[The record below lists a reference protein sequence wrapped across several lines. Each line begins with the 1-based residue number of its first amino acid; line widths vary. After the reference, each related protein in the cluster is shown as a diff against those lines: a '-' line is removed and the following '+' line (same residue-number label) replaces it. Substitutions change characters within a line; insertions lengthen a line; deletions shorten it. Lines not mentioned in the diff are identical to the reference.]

1 MHFSHVQSEEEFG
14 KKSNLHS
21 VQSSLVTEMLMCCVF
36 EIIFAYKE
44 GNFSGKSLPQHI
56 KNA

>member
-14 KKSNLHS
+14 KKSNLLS
-21 VQSSLVTEMLMCCVF
+21 EQSSLVTEMLRYCVF

-44 GNFSGKSLPQHI
+44 GNFSGKALPQRI